1 MNDAL
6 LDGLVQLSF
15 GVQAVLGRV
24 AERHDLS
31 LAQVRLLGILRG
43 REPGMLELADYLRLD
58 KSSITGLVGRAEERG
73 FVRRSPS
80 PDDRR
85 AVRVSLTAKGRELA
99 RTFAKQV
106 AAELETLVEGWSEA
120 DRKKLT
126 ALAERVVEA
135 AAGERLALLG

>member
-1 MNDAL
+1 M
-6 LDGLVQLSF
+6 
-15 GVQAVLGRV
+15 
-24 AERHDLS
+24 
-31 LAQVRLLGILRG
+31 
-43 REPGMLELADYLRLD
+43 
-58 KSSITGLVGRAEERG
+58 
-73 FVRRSPS
+73 
-80 PDDRR
+80 
-85 AVRVSLTAKGRELA
+85 RVSLTAKGRELA